1 MESAPYKPVYLFAY
15 LRGTLVVSKVLGD
28 FLVPSETVRVSTLI
42 FTKDGVAVFHFKVL
56 GEVLSKLNQ
65 NFQKTLY
72 SNNDLSIK
80 GEKDNLQIF

>member
-1 MESAPYKPVYLFAY
+1 M
-15 LRGTLVVSKVLGD
+15 VVSKVLGD
-28 FLVPSETVRVSTLI
+28 FLVPSETVRGSTLI
-42 FTKDGVAVFHFKVL
+42 FAKDGVAVFHFKVL

-80 GEKDNLQIF
+80 GEKDNFKIF